1 MKTHKIAIKTERDVE
16 TALGIKR
23 ETNTESNS
31 STVSNTLS
39 SSKPASMTNS
49 TTWIQEKQTL
59 IDKIVSLTS
68 DNQKA
73 TFELKQ
79 SQDDLSLMCSA
90 NQALE
95 TQLNHCKASNKNDA
109 DNSRSE
115 LSKAQA
121 TVGALQK
128 LRNDNHER
136 ILELTRERDLSQ
148 ASLKQ
153 VQDGIKQQKVAE
165 EIGNRKRTKN
175 SDDDNYEVES
185 ILADKI
191 VQKRVYLVRWKG
203 YDSSEDSWV
212 DEANLH
218 CANILKKYKQ
228 TKRK

>member
-1 MKTHKIAIKTERDVE
+1 MKTHQIAIKTERDVE

-39 SSKPASMTNS
+39 SSKPASLTNA
-49 TTWIQEKQTL
+49 TPWIQEKQSL

-68 DNQKA
+68 ENQKA

-79 SQDDLSLMCSA
+79 SQDDLILIRSA

-95 TQLNHCKASNKNDA
+95 TQLNQCKASNKNEA
-109 DNSRSE
+109 DYLQSE
-115 LSKAQA
+115 LSK
-121 TVGALQK
+121 TKGALEK
-128 LRNDNHER
+128 LRSDNREK
-136 ILELTRERDLSQ
+136 ILDLTRERDLSQ
-148 ASLKQ
+148 ARLQQ

-165 EIGNRKRTKN
+165 EKCDRKRAKS

-191 VQKRVYLVRWKG
+191 VPKRVYLGG

-218 CANILKKYKQ
+218 CPNILKKYKQ
-228 TKRK
+228 IKRK